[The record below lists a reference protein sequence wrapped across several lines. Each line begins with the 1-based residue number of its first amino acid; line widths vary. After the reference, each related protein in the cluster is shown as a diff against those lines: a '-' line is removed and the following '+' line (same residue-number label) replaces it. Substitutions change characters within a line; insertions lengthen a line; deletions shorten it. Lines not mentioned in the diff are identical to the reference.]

1 MERLIFISHSSKDEK
16 IAAELCEYLERHGKT
31 CFIAPRNI
39 RYGRDYAEE
48 IIDGIDH
55 SQALVLLLSNHS
67 NQSAHVLR
75 EVERA
80 VSKSI
85 PIITY
90 KLEDVELSKS
100 MEYFLMTHQWMDAE
114 KNGVFSDVLECI
126 NDIEGNNAKNNII
139 NQQETVLDK
148 AQTVRAA
155 EPLKK
160 KPAVPYMIAGVLAII
175 CIVAVVLVFW
185 QKKDSSRDMTAG
197 NSVASHNRDEN
208 STIDTENTINT
219 ENTKKEIKVGD
230 IINFGSYNNEIIEWR
245 VLKLSDDKKEAVLIS
260 KDILCMKAYDAA
272 ESGAYNSD
280 GTNDYW
286 KQVTEADSNME
297 LQAMVRGNSDWR
309 TSNIRT
315 WLNSSD
321 EVVKYEDQKPAVTA
335 MSEKHNGYDLEAGFL
350 NGFTEEEREAILE
363 VENVTRGNELSEDK
377 TVKTTDRVY
386 LLSVEELEWFEEAGI
401 SMLAQPTEA
410 AIEQSESKWYDQYVM
425 ESRGI
430 EYYCWWLREPVEGYS
445 SKCYLVGNGF
455 LEENIW
461 NRNVGLEGFGIRPA
475 ITVDLE
481 KITY

>member
-1 MERLIFISHSSKDEK
+1 MGKLVFISHSSKDEK
-16 IAAELCEYLERHGKT
+16 IAAELCEYLESHGKN
-31 CFIAPRNI
+31 CFIAPRDI

-48 IIDGIDH
+48 LIDGIDN

-90 KLEDVELSKS
+90 KLENVELTKS

-114 KNGVFSDVLECI
+114 NNEAFSDVLECI
-126 NDIEGNNAKNNII
+126 NDLEGNNAKNNIT
-139 NQQETVLDK
+139 NQQETVSDK
-148 AQTVRAA
+148 VQTVRAT

-160 KPAVPYMIAGVLAII
+160 KPAVPFIITGILAII
-175 CIVAVVLVFW
+175 CIIAAVLIFW
-185 QKKDSSRDMTAG
+185 QSKDSSKDITAG
-197 NSVASHNRDEN
+197 NSAVGDNRDEN
-208 STIDTENTINT
+208 NTI
-219 ENTKKEIKVGD
+219 KEIKVGD
-230 IINFGSYNNEIIEWR
+230 TISFGTYNNEIIEWR

-272 ESGAYNSD
+272 ESGTYNSD

-286 KQVTEADSNME
+286 KQDTEADSNME
-297 LQAMVRGNSDWR
+297 LQAEVRGNSDWS

-315 WLNSSD
+315 WLNSSA

-335 MSEKHNGYDLEAGFL
+335 MSEKHNGYDLETGFL
-350 NGFTEEEREAILE
+350 YGFTEEEREAILE
-363 VENVTRGNELSEDK
+363 VENVTKGNELSEGE

-386 LLSVEELEWFEEAGI
+386 LLSLEELEWFEEAEM
-401 SMLAQPTEA
+401 SMLAEPTEA
-410 AIEQSESKWYDQYVM
+410 AIEQDGSKWYDIYVV
-425 ESRGI
+425 ETRGI
-430 EYYCWWLREPVEGYS
+430 GYYCWWLREPVEGYS
-445 SKCYLVGNGF
+445 SKCYLVGNGYGD
-455 LEENIW
+455 ENIW
-461 NRNVGLEGFGIRPA
+461 DRHVGLEGYGIRPA
-475 ITVDLE
+475 ITVDLR